1 MNKFYSK
8 PKPETM
14 KKNREEY
21 KILYPSELA
30 WLNDTNNF
38 KNLRNYKNKFLLS
51 IREVLTTG
59 SRKMTPKMASS
70 LREAIDRCKNDPRY
84 SDDLKIEANLK
95 IQPIL
100 EKILRTNLSEGL
112 EYVRWFYRDE
122 ADMFCGYLDEDC
134 GLRNGEIEKPRKF
147 TGTYDDYINQ
157 IKYFGS
163 QYKIISSS

>member
-1 MNKFYSK
+1 MTNRFYRK

-100 EKILRTNLSEGL
+100 EKINLVLNMAVEKNDKSVSFIESIKAFVKKNYVITKKQMAGLNKIHKKLSEDLFNEG
-112 EYVRWFYRDE
+112 D
-122 ADMFCGYLDEDC
+122 
-134 GLRNGEIEKPRKF
+134 K
-147 TGTYDDYINQ
+147 
-157 IKYFGS
+157 
-163 QYKIISSS
+163 